1 MVRIIEVVILRNSTL
16 HFSLKRSKDE
26 GEGDGNEIDK
36 KINRFHKQ
44 NDLCTCMT
52 PSVRFFAAT
61 VRDVKFPDVTL
72 YGGGKHRRGI
82 SYFSS

>member
-36 KINRFHKQ
+36 KKKVSQAKQ
-44 NDLCTCMT
+44 PLHVHDTFGTFLCCHCT
-52 PSVRFFAAT
+52 
-61 VRDVKFPDVTL
+61 
-72 YGGGKHRRGI
+72 
-82 SYFSS
+82 

>member
-1 MVRIIEVVILRNSTL
+1 MVRIIEVVIMRNSAL

-44 NDLCTCMT
+44 NN
-52 PSVRFFAAT
+52 SARA
-61 VRDVKFPDVTL
+61 
-72 YGGGKHRRGI
+72 
-82 SYFSS
+82 

>member
-1 MVRIIEVVILRNSTL
+1 MLILRKSTL

-44 NDLCTCMT
+44 NNLCTCMT

-61 VRDVKFPDVTL
+61 VRDVKFADATL
-72 YGGGKHRRGI
+72 YGGGKQRRGI

>member
-1 MVRIIEVVILRNSTL
+1 MVRIIEVVIMRNSAL

-36 KINRFHKQ
+36 KKKVSQAKQ
-44 NDLCTCMT
+44 LCTCMT